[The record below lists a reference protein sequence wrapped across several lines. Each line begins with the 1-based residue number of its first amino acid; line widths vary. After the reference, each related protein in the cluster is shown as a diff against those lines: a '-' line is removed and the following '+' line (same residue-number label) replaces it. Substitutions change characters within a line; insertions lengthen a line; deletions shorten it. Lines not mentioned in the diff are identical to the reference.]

1 MEETKQKNKIQV
13 CTIALVLL
21 LTGFLLFRSKEI
33 SGGIVRAVDLCL
45 YTVLPSLFGMMVVS
59 NLVVSSKIFTKLLS
73 PFSAVTRYLF
83 KLPAKLTSVLLIS
96 FIGGYPVGAK
106 IIDGLYRGG
115 EIDLKTAERMLSFCV
130 NAGPAFVISAVSIP
144 IFHNVQ
150 VGFLV
155 LAAHLCSNL
164 AVALIGGFKAG
175 IPAREISNSRSQ
187 EEVSISV
194 RVVASVNSATRS
206 MVIVCSF
213 IIAFSILLTIIE
225 LTGFQEGLTEFLS
238 GWIES
243 QNAEALI
250 AGIFEVTQGCSKIS
264 GSSPL
269 SVYLLAGI
277 TSFGGICVHLQIA
290 ALLSGSGIK
299 MKRYFLSRILH
310 LPLSLLFV
318 WLMSAW
324 WQPAINTFAPEEP
337 VTYAATSVSPYAS
350 LFLILLCLILLFT
363 TGKSAKMKKEVNKE
377 E

>member
-1 MEETKQKNKIQV
+1 MEETKQKNKMQL
-13 CTIALVLL
+13 CTIALILL
-21 LTGFLLFRSKEI
+21 LTSFLLFRSKEI
-33 SGGIVRAVDLCL
+33 SGGIVHAVDLCL
-45 YTVLPSLFGMMVVS
+45 YSVFPSLFGMMVVS

-83 KLPAKLTSVLLIS
+83 KLPAEFTSVLLIS

-106 IIDGLYRGG
+106 IINGLYRDG
-115 EIDLKTAERMLSFCV
+115 EISLKTAERMLSFCV
-130 NAGPAFVISAVSIP
+130 NAGPAFVVSAVSIP

-164 AVALIGGFKAG
+164 TVALISGFKTR
-175 IPAREISNSRSQ
+175 IPPQKIPCSHSK
-187 EEVSISV
+187 EELPFSV
-194 RVVASVNSATRS
+194 RIVASVNSATRS

-213 IIAFSILLTIIE
+213 IIAFSILLTIIK
-225 LTGFQEGLTEFLS
+225 LTGIQEMLAGFLS
-238 GWIES
+238 NWIGS

-250 AGIFEVTQGCSKIS
+250 AGVFEVTQGCSKIS
-264 GSSPL
+264 GNSPF

-299 MKRYFLSRILH
+299 MKRYFLSRIFH

-324 WQPAINTFAPEEP
+324 WQPALNTFAPKES
-337 VTYAATSVSPYAS
+337 VAYAGSSVSPYAS

-363 TGKSAKMKKEVNKE
+363 TRKSAKIEKETNE
-377 E
+377 EE